1 MTYFP
6 RKKSSRNARAV
17 HGLKLQPSV
26 LALAL
31 AGVLALP
38 GAAMAADWVG
48 TTSDWFDPNNWN
60 PAAVPTAADNV
71 FLDTPNP
78 SVIDA
83 SGGNAA
89 NVQNATIG
97 NNAGGKGV
105 LTIQNGGVLSG
116 TNGVVGSNA
125 GSIGEVTVVNQ
136 DSVWFNTN
144 ALLVGASGTGTLTI
158 LDGAS
163 VSNGTGIVGL
173 DAGSSGLVTVNG
185 KSGNV
190 NSKWTNNGDLII
202 GGDGAGTLVITNAGN
217 VFNNIGTLGASA
229 GSTGAAT
236 VDGAGSTWANAQE
249 LVVGSGGAG
258 TLVISNG
265 GTVTNTDAAIGVSAG
280 SVGKVTVTGAGSAWT
295 STGNLFVGLQG
306 SGALAITAG
315 GQVTHNGAGVGVAAG
330 SSGVVTVDGAGS
342 ALTSSFD
349 SFIGDAG
356 TGSLAITNGGTVSNA
371 TGFIGFDTTGNGKV
385 TVDGAGS
392 TWTSAGGVAVGFDG
406 TGTLAITHG
415 GVVNSSASILGFDGT
430 GTGTA
435 TVDGKDS
442 VWANTGTLVI
452 GQDGKGTVTVSNGG
466 SIVSAVGIVLGV
478 SAGST
483 GELNIG
489 AAPGSAPAAPGTLTT
504 PLVLLAA
511 GDGTLN
517 FNHTSANYV
526 FDTPINGGPTGK
538 ITNLAGNTNLTGD
551 STNFSGQTFVNGGRL
566 SVNGSLAQSAVTVNN
581 KGTLGGGGTVGNL
594 LANAGGTVAP
604 GNSIGTLS
612 VNGNVTQQ
620 AGSIYAV
627 EVSAA
632 NADLIDA
639 TGTATIQSG
648 AILKAI
654 KFGAAPLLLG
664 KKYMVLQANGG
675 VAGKYS
681 LIGNSAFL
689 AFADTYDANHAYLTV
704 TKSKTFVDVAMT
716 PNQKAAASGVEG
728 LGAGN
733 VIYDAISVLQTD
745 GEAQAAF
752 DQVSGEIHPTVRAV
766 QIEDSRFVRD
776 AALDRLRSF
785 DGQAASLTVM
795 PKAEDGKAADLPST
809 RDLAYWGRAM
819 GGWGRINGD
828 GNAATVKRDTA
839 GFLLGVDRMVNDDWR
854 LGILSGYSRSSMDVN
869 ERNSSATS
877 DNYHLGLY
885 GGRRWGDLVLRSGAA
900 YTAHSISTSRT
911 PVFAGFSDNLKADYT
926 AETMQAFGELG
937 WRIKSGNTEFE
948 PFAGLAHV
956 NVSSDGFIE
965 RGGPAA
971 LTGRVAHSG
980 VTFSTLGL
988 RATSDFELGSG
999 TSVTARGSLGWRHA
1013 FGDTLADTG
1022 LSFGNGA
1029 PFVVYGVPIAKS
1041 AAVVEAGLDF
1051 KLSPLTTLGVSY
1063 GGQFGSGL
1071 RDQSARVNFKVAF

>member
-1 MTYFP
+1 MSVKQTH
-6 RKKSSRNARAV
+6 SSQQARASR
-17 HGLKLQPSV
+17 GRYFKPSV

-31 AGVLALP
+31 SSALALP
-38 GAAMAADWVG
+38 GAAMAADWIG
-48 TTSDWFDPNNWN
+48 TTQDWTDPTNWSTGV
-60 PAAVPTAADNV
+60 VPTAADDVILNV
-71 FLDTPNP
+71 ANP
-78 SVIDA
+78 AMIQAYAA
-83 SGGNAA
+83 S
-89 NVQNATIG
+89 VQNATIG
-97 NNAGGKGV
+97 DTGKGV
-105 LTIQNGGVLSG
+105 LLLNGGSLDSVI
-116 TNGVVGSNA
+116 GVVGAIA
-125 GSIGEVTVVNQ
+125 GSVGEVTLNGT
-136 DSVWFNTN
+136 DAAWANT
-144 ALLVGASGTGTLTI
+144 ATLTVGDGGTGTLTI
-158 LDGAS
+158 LEGNT
-163 VSNGTGIVGL
+163 VSNTNGFVGNAVGAVGTVVVDGKVGNVSSTWTNSGNLIVGNAGTGTLKIINGGAVFSSNT
-173 DAGSSGLVTVNG
+173 DIGSM
-185 KSGNV
+185 
-190 NSKWTNNGDLII
+190 
-202 GGDGAGTLVITNAGN
+202 
-217 VFNNIGTLGASA
+217 A
-229 GSTGAAT
+229 GSTGA
-236 VDGAGSTWANAQE
+236 
-249 LVVGSGGAG
+249 
-258 TLVISNG
+258 
-265 GTVTNTDAAIGVSAG
+265 
-280 SVGKVTVTGAGSAWT
+280 
-295 STGNLFVGLQG
+295 
-306 SGALAITAG
+306 
-315 GQVTHNGAGVGVAAG
+315 
-330 SSGVVTVDGAGS
+330 VTVDGPGS
-342 ALTSSFD
+342 IWTD
-349 SFIGDAG
+349 SITVSVGQAG
-356 TGSLAITNGGTVSNA
+356 TGSLAITNGGVVKSDSGVVGGAPGSTGTVKVDGKDSAWNNDADLVVGYSGKGTLVISNGGSVKDANALIGYFSGSVGQA
-371 TGFIGFDTTGNGKV
+371 TVTGANSTWTSTGILYVGGVGAGTLAISAGAQVKDAAGIIGGDTGSSGAV
-385 TVDGAGS
+385 TVDGAS
-392 TWTSAGGVAVGFDG
+392 WTHDVEFAVGYSG
-406 TGTLAITHG
+406 AG
-415 GVVNSSASILGFDGT
+415 S
-430 GTGTA
+430 
-435 TVDGKDS
+435 
-442 VWANTGTLVI
+442 LV
-452 GQDGKGTVTVSNGG
+452 VSNGG
-466 SIVSAVGIVLGV
+466 TVKDQRGFIGYNPTATGHVTVDGQGSSWTHDLDLSIGVDGTAELAISRGGMVSAPAVLI
-478 SAGST
+478 AGTASST
-483 GELNIG
+483 GTLNIG
-489 AAPGSAPAAPGTLTT
+489 SAPGSAPVAPGTLTT
-504 PLVLLAA
+504 GMVLF
-511 GDGTLN
+511 GDGDGSLN
-517 FNHTSANYV
+517 FNHTSTNYA
-526 FDTPINGGPTGK
+526 FDAPMSGAATGK
-538 ITNLAGNTNLTGD
+538 IVQFAGNTNLTAD
-551 STNFSGQTFVNGGRL
+551 SSGFFGQTLVNGGRL
-566 SVNGSLAQSAVTVNN
+566 SVNGSLANSATTVNN

-681 LIGNSAFL
+681 LVGNSAFL

-733 VIYDAISVLQTD
+733 MIYDAISVLQTD

-988 RATSDFELGSG
+988 RATSDFSLSGG

-1071 RDQSARVNFKVAF
+1071 RDQSARVNFKVSF